1 MVRFL
6 IRVLL
11 TLVANAVGLIVAAW
25 ILDDMALDASGFF
38 IAVAIFTLASIILQP
53 LMTKLAVQYARP
65 LAGGTA
71 LVTTFV
77 SLLITELI
85 SDGLEIEGFSTWILA
100 TLIVWLISLIG
111 ALLLP
116 AIFLRERAQERRGG
130 GSGAQTFTP

>member
-6 IRVLL
+6 LRIALALL
-11 TLVANAVGLIVAAW
+11 ANAVGLIVAAA
-25 ILDDMALDASGFF
+25 ILDDMSLDASGFI
-38 IAVAIFTLASIILQP
+38 IAVVIFTIAMVVLQP
-53 LMTKLAVQYARP
+53 LMTKLAMQYARA

-85 SDGLEIEGFSTWILA
+85 SDGLEIDGFGTWVLA
-100 TLIVWLISLIG
+100 TVIVWLISLIG

-116 AIFLRERAQERRGG
+116 AIFLKERAQERRGG
-130 GSGAQTFTP
+130 SGAETFNP